1 MNALT
6 FINRCR
12 SIFSD
17 NAGVRR
23 EGAKNSGPFIDEGRL
38 GMLAVSDLRV
48 FAKRVNRTFKDWGI
62 HLLVDCSGSM
72 QNGGRIEPCID
83 AVWALL
89 DALRKAGV
97 GSVTVSGFNQ
107 ILHPMDKP
115 TQNSRGALTKVLREA
130 CAMSPDSNGHGGNHD
145 GYAVRQAVRAMQKSR
160 EAGKVLLVFSDGRP
174 TCDDA
179 VCGHPGCNRSDTWMQ
194 EDLQSAV
201 KEARRAG
208 IATLGVGISAEHV
221 KQFYGEPHSTSVNNL
236 DELFTKTAALLERH
250 IVRG

>member
-1 MNALT
+1 MNSQT
-6 FINRCR
+6 FVSRCR

-38 GMLAVSDLRV
+38 GMLAVGDLRV

-72 QNGGRIEPCID
+72 INGYRIEPCIN
-83 AVWALL
+83 AVLTLL
-89 DALRKAGV
+89 ESLRAAGV

-107 ILHPMDKP
+107 KQHIFDAR
-115 TQNSRGALTKVLREA
+115 TQNDKSLLANHLRRAASIE
-130 CAMSPDSNGHGGNHD
+130 DQGNGHAGNHD
-145 GYAVRQAVRAMQKSR
+145 GYAVRQAVRNMQKSR
-160 EAGKVLLVFSDGRP
+160 EAGKVLLVFSDGKP
-174 TCDDA
+174 ACDTA
-179 VCGHPGCNRSDTWMQ
+179 ICGHPGCSKSREWLAN
-194 EDLQSAV
+194 DLQAAV

-208 IATLGVGISAEHV
+208 IAALGVGISAEHV
-221 KQFYGEPHSTSVNNL
+221 KKFYGDAHSTSVNDL
-236 DELFTKTAALLERH
+236 SEIFTKTAALLERH